1 MKGANCV
8 KALKGLNALNALK
21 GSKATETVAALLLY
35 LLPRVFSTAESQEIG
50 RGMCQVI
57 IGKESF
63 DEKRVFK
70 MQLLELCS
78 AYVHSKAHRLAAAL
92 A

>member
-1 MKGANCV
+1 
-8 KALKGLNALNALK
+8 
-21 GSKATETVAALLLY
+21 
-35 LLPRVFSTAESQEIG
+35 
-50 RGMCQVI
+50 MCQVI

-78 AYVHSKAHRLAAAL
+78 AYVYSKAHRLAAAL